1 MSSQNI
7 VEKKDKLGKPFKS
20 QRYSISFFKPYQA
33 LALFVLGK
41 YECLRTKLQSFV
53 YHRKQTDPQKI
64 NKTSISQKRKRRH
77 RPKKFPIRFKI

>member
-7 VEKKDKLGKPFKS
+7 FEKKDKLGKPFKS

-33 LALFVLGK
+33 SALFVLGK

-53 YHRKQTDPQKI
+53 YHCKQIDPQK
-64 NKTSISQKRKRRH
+64 SIKRQYLKNENGVIDQKNFR
-77 RPKKFPIRFKI
+77 